1 MQRSAGEPHF
11 SHGRDSDFRCA
22 QKSLA
27 VQGTVSKNLCCSFK
41 ISCPHQS
48 YIPHRSETGC
58 RPWLPNKR
66 SSPKDQSG
74 AFGGL
79 AQFPAW
85 TVTRSVA
92 PRFVGFE
99 AWAPLLLRSGDFSH
113 LHLRSPRFVHHN
125 WSRFTVSILTIA
137 APWPLVR
144 FKHQASLNRIAVN
157 VAQLLDALLLG
168 EDDEVLEASLP
179 EVAAFERAAPQR
191 KLLRMVSVAAS
202 AKASAGRI
210 PA

>member
-41 ISCPHQS
+41 IIFPHQS

-74 AFGGL
+74 AFGGLAQVSRMNNPWTGCPALRGVRSMGTTAGRSGDFPHPHLRSPGFVHQNWSGLAVRGL

-144 FKHQASLNRIAVN
+144 FKHQASLNR
-157 VAQLLDALLLG
+157 
-168 EDDEVLEASLP
+168 
-179 EVAAFERAAPQR
+179 
-191 KLLRMVSVAAS
+191 LR
-202 AKASAGRI
+202 
-210 PA
+210 

>member
-22 QKSLA
+22 QKSPA

-41 ISCPHQS
+41 IIFPHQS

-79 AQFPAW
+79 AQVCRMNNPWTGCPALRGVRSMG
-85 TVTRSVA
+85 TTAAQVRRFSSPASPLSGVRSPQLVRPRRKGAGPVSRMDSHEIGCPTLRGVRSVGTTTA
-92 PRFVGFE
+92 EIRRFFSP
-99 AWAPLLLRSGDFSH
+99 ASPLSAV
-113 LHLRSPRFVHHN
+113 RSPQLVPLHRKHIDDSCSMATGPVQ
-125 WSRFTVSILTIA
+125 
-137 APWPLVR
+137 AP
-144 FKHQASLNRIAVN
+144 SLA
-157 VAQLLDALLLG
+157 
-168 EDDEVLEASLP
+168 
-179 EVAAFERAAPQR
+179 
-191 KLLRMVSVAAS
+191 
-202 AKASAGRI
+202 
-210 PA
+210 